1 MHNSDPEGV
10 DMLEKMLN
18 KLAEV
23 FDIASQEALSLLMA
37 QKSGW
42 CIQGPA

>member
-23 FDIASQEALSLLMA
+23 FDIASQEALSWLMA
-37 QKSGW
+37 QKSG
-42 CIQGPA
+42 